1 MLVVLVC
8 GNVRLFWLIREW
20 SYMPKQKPV
29 VFAVAGGTASGKTT
43 VARAILDAVGAS
55 KVAYLPHD
63 AYYKDRIDLTVEERA
78 LLNYDHPNS
87 LETKLLF
94 NHIKQLLEWE
104 AVNVPV
110 YDFTKHRRT
119 EETVLVEPSPII
131 LVDGILIFTRRKLRE
146 LMDIKVFVDTDSDV
160 RFIRR
165 LKRDMDDR
173 GRSLNSVVTQYMETV
188 RPMHI
193 KFVEPSKRFAD
204 VIIPGGGQNRVAMDM
219 VVSQLRAMLQ
229 LQNE

>member
-1 MLVVLVC
+1 
-8 GNVRLFWLIREW
+8 
-20 SYMPKQKPV
+20 MPKQKPV

-94 NHIKQLLEWE
+94 NHIKQLLEWK
-104 AVNVPV
+104 AVHVPV
-110 YDFTKHRRT
+110 YDFTMHRRT

-131 LVDGILIFTRRKLRE
+131 LVDGILIFTRRKLRD

-188 RPMHI
+188 RPMHL